1 MLDIS
6 RGLEVLLSPVSREL
20 FLGEYW
26 DVKPLLIER
35 NTPGFYDGLFSTQ
48 ELDQLISFS
57 EISFPKIR
65 AVQKDK
71 SDQSLEL
78 MRNTFYPDGGLVAQI
93 NTAYKLYSE
102 GCTLIMER
110 LEWRS
115 PVVRMLCR
123 LLEADLNHRVGMNA
137 YATPRGSQG
146 FNVHFDDHDVL
157 ILQVEGAKHW
167 EIYTPDYALPMD
179 HSPPHKVLSDPERQK
194 PYMSIELAAGDL
206 LYLPRGWSHAA
217 RAADCASL
225 HLTVGI
231 HVFRWADLL
240 QEALAQVSGNDVRFR
255 QALPPGFLDAG
266 APSEAL
272 QAHFEELLGALHSQA
287 KVGVAQSEIARRFL
301 LRSEPTTEGR
311 LAELNTS
318 SEITLDTE
326 LEKPMGMRCRV
337 VENGQSCTI
346 EFHGMQ
352 LKVPAKTASA
362 LQFVSQQ
369 EGVFKGRN
377 VPGPLREA
385 ETLVVLR
392 RLVKEGLLRR
402 ATSKASAA
410 VGGGGD
416 A

>member
-1 MLDIS
+1 
-6 RGLEVLLSPVSREL
+6 
-20 FLGEYW
+20 
-26 DVKPLLIER
+26 
-35 NTPGFYDGLFSTQ
+35 
-48 ELDQLISFS
+48 
-57 EISFPKIR
+57 
-65 AVQKDK
+65 
-71 SDQSLEL
+71 
-78 MRNTFYPDGGLVAQI
+78 
-93 NTAYKLYSE
+93 
-102 GCTLIMER
+102 
-110 LEWRS
+110 
-115 PVVRMLCR
+115 
-123 LLEADLNHRVGMNA
+123 
-137 YATPRGSQG
+137 
-146 FNVHFDDHDVL
+146 
-157 ILQVEGAKHW
+157 
-167 EIYTPDYALPMD
+167 
-179 HSPPHKVLSDPERQK
+179 
-194 PYMSIELAAGDL
+194 L

-410 VGGGGD
+410 VGDGGD